1 MASDPMSNDT
11 LDLDA
16 LGALVEAMTPGP
28 WETDLDVFD
37 MTQEGVVACVHNRD
51 NSLFFTIGMD
61 LTLSESEWTR
71 EKADAQYD
79 EAKGRREYA
88 DARAIVALRN
98 AAPALLAR
106 ARESATKDARIA
118 ALTAALRDALDLAE
132 GPAIIEAATSDLES
146 VARLRALL
154 GTEGDNG

>member
-1 MASDPMSNDT
+1 MSNDT

-16 LGALVEAMTPGP
+16 LEAALARLVNAPFYPESS
-28 WETDLDVFD
+28 EDV
-37 MTQEGVVACVHNRD
+37 QAVCG
-51 NSLFFTIGMD
+51 
-61 LTLSESEWTR
+61 
-71 EKADAQYD
+71 
-79 EAKGRREYA
+79 
-88 DARAIVALRN
+88 

-154 GTEGDNG
+154 GTEGANG